1 MTAGLPRIVLSAR
14 PLALPSLRDLFPHCG
29 GFSMMDGSVR
39 GSYDITYAK
48 FGVWR
53 YGARGRSR
61 LRGSACC

>member
-1 MTAGLPRIVLSAR
+1 MTAGLPRSRLSR
-14 PLALPSLRDLFPHCG
+14 DRKHSLPSDPLAAVR

-53 YGARGRSR
+53 PRAYGRS
-61 LRGSACC
+61 